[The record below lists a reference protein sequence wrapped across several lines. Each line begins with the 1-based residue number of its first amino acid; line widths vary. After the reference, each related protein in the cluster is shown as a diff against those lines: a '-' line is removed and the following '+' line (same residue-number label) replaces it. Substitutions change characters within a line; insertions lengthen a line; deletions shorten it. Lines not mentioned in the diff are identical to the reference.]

1 MRYYWGQSM
10 GDIATTSVGESKQ
23 LLAEEVYHYVG
34 RQIIDGTLAAGE
46 RIRDIDVAEELHVSR
61 TPVREALQ
69 RLERLGMVSMYPSR
83 FTEVTMVTS
92 ETIAQS
98 LQFAGYQAGVAAR
111 LAVPRLTA
119 AQREHVVKL
128 TAAMHA
134 SLDDGS
140 RTSDARWAVFAYL
153 GDHSGNAQHRTL
165 MEDASMV
172 LFRNLRDWS
181 VPRSDHRRMR
191 EVYVEFCDAVLA
203 GDGEGAERLVR
214 KMYYV

>member
-1 MRYYWGQSM
+1 M
-10 GDIATTSVGESKQ
+10 GDIGTTSVGENKQ

-46 RIRDIDVAEELHVSR
+46 RIRDVDVAEELHVSR

-83 FTEVTMVTS
+83 YTEVTMVTS

-98 LQFAGYQAGVAAR
+98 LQFAGYQAGIAAR
-111 LAVPRLTA
+111 LAVPRLTLV
-119 AQREHVVKL
+119 QREHVVNL
-128 TAAMHA
+128 TAAMQD

-140 RTSDARWAVFAYL
+140 KTSDARWAVFSYL

-165 MEDASMV
+165 IEDASMV
-172 LFRNLRDWS
+172 LYRNLRDWV
-181 VPRSDHRRMR
+181 VPPSDRKRMR
-191 EVYVEFCDAVLA
+191 RVYAEFGEAVRTA
-203 GDGEGAERLVR
+203 DGEEAEHLARQ
-214 KMYYV
+214 MYYV